1 MKEKLKQVDKKKIG
15 IVVGFLVLIIV
26 VLFGG
31 AFLYNRFF
39 YKRSYSEIESIM
51 IQAAKTHFSKNSDD
65 LPKNYN
71 DFVSVSIDNLVTVEE
86 MKPISEYLKDE
97 SIQCDG
103 NVVVTN
109 INGKYRYTP
118 SLDCGTAY
126 KTVKFI
132 DYIKNKVPIVEQGNG
147 LYNWNNELIY
157 RGDNV
162 DNYLKFGE
170 KTYRIV
176 KFTVEGNPVIIYTEK
191 PESMAWD
198 DRYNIDKNS
207 NLGIN
212 DYSVSRIRDYLEELY
227 EGKNFI
233 GSEDK
238 MLVVAHNL
246 NVGKRSEKDTD
257 KTGSL
262 EQGTVIENQFIGLLP
277 LYDYLSASLDVN
289 CTTSVSKSCT
299 NYNYLAKYKY
309 NWWSMTATNSNT
321 YRVYRINGYASL
333 SSTNAS
339 GAVRPVFH
347 LTNET
352 LYVSGDGTKDNP
364 YIIK

>member
-1 MKEKLKQVDKKKIG
+1 MKEKLKQIDNKKIG
-15 IVVGFLVLIIV
+15 IIVGFLILIIV

-39 YKRSYSEIESIM
+39 YKRSYSEIETIM
-51 IQAAKTHFSKNSDD
+51 VQAAENHFSKNSDD

-86 MKPISEYLKDE
+86 MKPVEEYLKDD

-118 SLDCGTAY
+118 SLDCGAAY
-126 KTVKFI
+126 KTVKFM
-132 DYIKNKVPIVEQGNG
+132 DYIKSNVGIVEQGNG
-147 LYNWNNELIY
+147 LYNLNNELVY
-157 RGDNV
+157 RGDDVN
-162 DNYLKFGE
+162 NYLKFGNH
-170 KTYRIV
+170 TYRIV
-176 KFTVEGNPVIIYTEK
+176 KFTSEENPMIIYTEK
-191 PESMAWD
+191 PESIAWD
-198 DRYNIDKNS
+198 DRYNIEKNS

-212 DYSVSRIRDYLEELY
+212 DYSVSRIKEYLEELLDDQT
-227 EGKNFI
+227 FI
-233 GSEDK
+233 TSEDK
-238 MLVVAHNL
+238 MLVVAHQL
-246 NVGKRSEKDTD
+246 NIGKRTGNDTD

-262 EQGTVIENQFIGLLP
+262 EQSNVIENQFIGLLP
-277 LYDYLSASLDVN
+277 LYDYLNASLDTN

-309 NWWSMTATNSNT
+309 NWWSMTATSSNT
-321 YRVYRINGYASL
+321 YRAYRINGYASL
-333 SSTNAS
+333 ISTNAS
-339 GAVRPVFH
+339 GAVRPVLY
-347 LTNET
+347 LTKEA

-364 YIIK
+364 YIVK